1 MLAKQTNS
9 MVKPKTTKS
18 TQGMVSS
25 KSTHIWKK
33 EGSSLSYV
41 CSFLERHE
49 KRVNERY
56 QLKCKRSIQ
65 KRKLKGMIVVI

>member
-41 CSFLERHE
+41 CSPLERHE
-49 KRVNERY
+49 KRVNESY
-56 QLKCKRSIQ
+56 QLSAKEASRRGS
-65 KRKLKGMIVVI
+65 